1 MDNIIDTYICN
12 VCNKQYSSY
21 KSLWNHNKEFH
32 KSIVT
37 KKSLL
42 YTKNKLCDT
51 KIILNEMNNILNN
64 TKKIECKFCHK
75 TFNFRQNK
83 YQHEKTC
90 KLKDQN
96 NNKIE
101 QLEEKNKVLEETIKV
116 LNINNNKIEQ
126 LEEKNKVLEE
136 TIKELK
142 RQPSINNQLINL
154 LVDKTKTIDDLK
166 TKIDENKHNNN
177 IQPIQILKLNNIDVI
192 SRCEDNYI
200 NATQLCQA
208 GGKQFADWYLLEST
222 KKLINEA
229 EINMKINISQ
239 LIDIKKGNDNG
250 CSQEIWIHP
259 DLAIQLAQWFSVQ
272 FALEVSKWIRTL
284 STGDIQLLENKNK
297 EIKIKDNKIKLLQ
310 DLYIKKQQRIEYPE
324 RNVIYIL
331 TTEDNKNKRIYII
344 GKANKLKNRLS
355 TYNKT
360 AEHEVVYY
368 KSCKS
373 EEDMNVIELMVINK
387 LKNYKEKANRDRFI
401 LPLEKDIKFFTD
413 IIDKSIEFY

>member
-1 MDNIIDTYICN
+1 MNNIKNNLDNHICN
-12 VCNKQYSSY
+12 ICNKIYSSY

-32 KSIVT
+32 KNKNNEFNIVNT
-37 KKSLL
+37 NVKIIKSLTCEL
-42 YTKNKLCDT
+42 CNK
-51 KIILNEMNNILNN
+51 IFNNRPAKSIH
-64 TKKIECKFCHK
+64 KKKCA
-75 TFNFRQNK
+75 
-83 YQHEKTC
+83 EKC
-90 KLKDQN
+90 KLEKATIIKKQQQLEE
-96 NNKIE
+96 NNKIK
-101 QLEEKNKVLEETIKV
+101 QLEE
-116 LNINNNKIEQ
+116 NNKINQ

-142 RQPSINNQLINL
+142 NQPSINNQLINL

-166 TKIDENKHNNN
+166 TKINENKPNNN
-177 IQPIQILKLNNIDVI
+177 IQPIQTLKLNNIDII

-239 LIDIKKGNDNG
+239 LIDIKKENDNG

-272 FALEVSKWIRTL
+272 FALQVSKWIRTL

-310 DLYIKKQQRIEYPE
+310 DLYIKKQQRKEYPE

-331 TTEDNKNKRIYII
+331 TTEDNKNKNIYII
-344 GKANKLKNRLS
+344 GKATKLKNRLS

-387 LKNYKEKANRDRFI
+387 LKDYKEKANRDRFI
-401 LPLEKDIKFFTD
+401 LPINKNIKFFTD
-413 IIDKSIEFY
+413 IIDKSIEFYL